1 MEERPIIKLYK
12 VRIFSGRFSTVMDF
26 IRENWKVILKF
37 FTYFMLPLSIIQGMF
52 VDSVTSLSSGVGL
65 HGFANL
71 SVFSIFE
78 YSSYAILSM
87 VSSLLV
93 VSMIFSMV
101 QLYQKREE
109 RLKHLEFSELWQ
121 QMVPNMGRIFL
132 ASIVDILILAVVL
145 LILVGLGYLSLLTLI
160 LTIPLFFVVFVP
172 LILLPVFMAFD
183 NDGFEHIISRSF
195 VYGIKTW
202 GGTFGFIFL
211 MGFIA
216 NLASGITS
224 TPWYMLYMFQKMIPM
239 LNHTVVLETSSVGMN
254 IGTYIT
260 GIIMTYGSHLA
271 SCLLTI
277 ALVFQYGH
285 LKDKFENL
293 SVDEEIE
300 NFDQTK
306 EDSFI

>member
-12 VRIFSGRFSTVMDF
+12 VRVFSERFSTVMDF

-52 VDSVTSLSSGVGL
+52 VDSVTSISSGAGL
-65 HGFANL
+65 QGFPKLPA
-71 SVFSIFE
+71 STIFE
-78 YSSYAILSM
+78 YSSYAIISM
-87 VSSLLV
+87 ITSLLV
-93 VSMIFSMV
+93 GSMIFSMI

-109 RLKHLEFSELWQ
+109 RLKNLEFSELWQ

-132 ASIVDILILAVVL
+132 ASIVAILIFAVVL
-145 LILVGLGYLSLLTLI
+145 LILVGLGFLSLLTLI
-160 LTIPLFFVVFVP
+160 LTIPLCFVIFVP
-172 LILLPVFMAFD
+172 LILLPVFFAFD
-183 NDGFEHIISRSF
+183 NDSFEHIISRTF
-195 VYGIKTW
+195 VYSIKTW

-239 LNHTVVLETSSVGMN
+239 INHSAALETSSVSMN
-254 IGTYIT
+254 IVMYVT
-260 GIIMTYGSHLA
+260 GIIMTYGGHLA

>member
-1 MEERPIIKLYK
+1 MKERPIIKLYK

-183 NDGFEHIISRSF
+183 NDGFDHIISRSF

-239 LNHTVVLETSSVGMN
+239 LNHTAVLETSSVGMN
-254 IGTYIT
+254 IGTYVT

>member
-1 MEERPIIKLYK
+1 MEERPKIKLYK
-12 VRIFSGRFSTVMDF
+12 VRSFSERFSTVMDF
-26 IRENWKVILKF
+26 NRENWKVILKF

-65 HGFANL
+65 RGFANL
-71 SVFSIFE
+71 PVSSIFE
-78 YSSYAILSM
+78 YSSYIMITLI
-87 VSSLLV
+87 SSLLV
-93 VSMIFSMV
+93 ASMIFSMV
-101 QLYQKREE
+101 QLYQNREE

-121 QMVPNMGRIFL
+121 QMVHNMGRIFL
-132 ASIVDILILAVVL
+132 AFIVAILILGVFL
-145 LILVGLGYLSLLTLI
+145 SILAGLGMLSMLTLI
-160 LTIPLFFVVFVP
+160 LTLPLFFVLFVP
-172 LILLPVFMAFD
+172 LVLLPVFMSFD
-183 NDGFEHIISRSF
+183 SDGFVQIISNTF

-202 GGTFGFIFL
+202 GGTFLFIFL

-224 TPWYMLYMFQKMIPM
+224 TPWYVIYMFKTMIPM
-239 LNHTVVLETSSVGMN
+239 LNHSTVVETSSVGTN
-254 IGTYIT
+254 IGMYIV
-260 GIIMTYGSHLA
+260 GIIMIYGSQLA
-271 SCLLTI
+271 SCLLTL